1 MDHEDEEGDYDE
13 LEVSEA
19 TREKAKQTKM
29 FIEQQYMTLRKASEE
44 RNARRMEAERKAST
58 LSEGDAK
65 KYLEEQSKKESEYL
79 RLRRQKL
86 SIRHFQSIAIIGRG
100 AFGEVR
106 VARQPPGLRPA
117 RMSPVPCGAGSFRG
131 MPRRALL
138 QMNRSHHLT
147 LVSPLYLFASPARLV
162 RSSFSLQT
170 QGAARGEK
178 GHE

>member
-1 MDHEDEEGDYDE
+1 MDDEDEEGDYDE

-44 RNARRMEAERKAST
+44 RSARRTEAERVAQG

-106 VARQPPGLRPA
+106 VAPSHRSRLGPA
-117 RMSPVPCGAGSFRG
+117 LSAIIGHSTGRT
-131 MPRRALL
+131 RRARARLGLL
-138 QMNRSHHLT
+138 HLNNPPRKLLSLT
-147 LVSPLYLFASPARLV
+147 LFLRIPSLFLVSIAP
-162 RSSFSLQT
+162 FSLSLCRC
-170 QGAARGEK
+170 GL
-178 GHE
+178 